1 MVKDDASS
9 PAAHTRAR
17 CASVVTLLP
26 AALTALL
33 LAACSSTITTNAPAP
48 APTHSSAPSA
58 TIQHVIIVFQ
68 ENRSFNNL
76 FMKFPGADTS
86 TTGPCVPYTPPGFK
100 EICSDPDPQKRVV
113 RMRPITLETCSCLGG
128 TDIAHS
134 HQTLETEYD
143 GGKMDGFDKI
153 TFGTKGSLGPA
164 KFYPYAYVE
173 RSEVQPYWD
182 MASRYG
188 LADHMFS
195 TATTDSF
202 VAHQEIIAGT
212 TRLNGS
218 MSLTDTPS
226 SIPWG
231 CDAAA
236 GTVTGVIYTSG
247 RVNDFGGPFPCF
259 TQYKTMADVL
269 DAGAVSWKYYVES
282 YDLNSPYV
290 DFGGRVWDAFDAIK
304 SVRYG
309 PDWKNVTIP
318 NTKIFADI
326 KDGKL
331 PQVSWVMP
339 TLAASDHP
347 ASGNNLG
354 PSWVTSIVNAVGK
367 SPYWKNTAVLIMW
380 DDWGGFYDNVP
391 PPQLDYT
398 SLGMRVPLIVVSP
411 YAKPHFI
418 STTQY
423 EFGSVLKFIEQT
435 FGTNSLG
442 STDVRANSIVDMFD
456 FSQSPSTFKPFSA
469 RYSQQYLINHQPLE
483 DSNALIERNGGPPD

>member
-1 MVKDDASS
+1 MVKDGASS
-9 PAAHTRAR
+9 PAVLVRAR
-17 CASVVTLLP
+17 GASVMRLQS
-26 AALTALL
+26 AALTAFF
-33 LAACSSTITTNAPAP
+33 LAACSSTITTSAPIP
-48 APTHSSAPSA
+48 APTYSSTPSSP
-58 TIQHVIIVFQ
+58 IQHVIIVFQ
-68 ENRSFNNL
+68 ENRSFNNI
-76 FMKFPGADTS
+76 FMKFPGAETS
-86 TTGPCVPYTPPGFK
+86 TTGPCVPYTPPGSR
-100 EICSDPDPQKRVV
+100 EICNNPDPQKRIV
-113 RMRPITLETCSCLGG
+113 RMHPITLETCSCLGG
-128 TDIAHS
+128 TDIEHS
-134 HQTLETEYD
+134 HRTLEVEYA
-143 GGKMDGFDKI
+143 GGKMNGFDKI
-153 TFGTKGSLGPA
+153 SYGTRGSLGPA
-164 KFYPYAYVE
+164 KFYPYAYLE
-173 RSEVQPYWD
+173 KSEVQPYWD
-182 MASRYG
+182 MASQYG

-212 TRLNGS
+212 TRLNGN

-231 CDAAA
+231 CDASA

-269 DAGAVSWKYYVES
+269 DAAAVSWKYYVES
-282 YDLNSPYV
+282 YDLKSPYL

-304 SVRYG
+304 RVRYG

-318 NTKIFADI
+318 NTTIFADI
-326 KDGKL
+326 KNGHL

-347 ASGNNLG
+347 ASGSNLG
-354 PSWVTSIVNAVGK
+354 PSWVTSVVNAVGK
-367 SPYWKNTAVLIMW
+367 SPYWKDTAILIMW

-398 SLGMRVPLIVVSP
+398 SLGMRVPLIAVSP
-411 YAKPHFI
+411 YAKRG
-418 STTQY
+418 SVSKTQY

-442 STDVRANSIVDMFD
+442 STDTRANSIVDMFN
-456 FSQSPSTFKPFSA
+456 FSQSPLKFRPFSA
-469 RYSQQYLINHQPLE
+469 PFGQQYLIDHQHLE
-483 DSNALIERNGGPPD
+483 NSAKLIERNGAPPD

>member
-1 MVKDDASS
+1 MSGHLNKAPMRFVAVV
-9 PAAHTRAR
+9 AAFFL
-17 CASVVTLLP
+17 S
-26 AALTALL
+26 
-33 LAACSSTITTNAPAP
+33 ACSSTINTIAPAP
-48 APTHSSAPSA
+48 GPSQSSAPPSP
-58 TIQHVIIVFQ
+58 IQHVIIVFQ

-76 FMKFPGADTS
+76 FMKFPGAVTS
-86 TTGPCVPYTPPGFK
+86 TTGACVPYTPPGFK
-100 EICSDPDPQKRVV
+100 EICNDPDPQKRVV

-128 TDIAHS
+128 TDIEHS
-134 HQTLETEYD
+134 HHTLEVEYD
-143 GGKMDGFDKI
+143 GGKMDGFDTI
-153 TFGTKGSLGPA
+153 SYGTKGSLGPA

-218 MSLTDTPS
+218 VSLTDTPS

-231 CDAAA
+231 CDAPA

-259 TQYKTMADVL
+259 TQYRTMADVL
-269 DAGAVSWKYYVES
+269 DAASVSWKYYVES

-304 SVRYG
+304 RVRFG
-309 PDWKNVTIP
+309 PDWKNVSIP
-318 NTKIFADI
+318 NTTIFGDI
-326 KDGKL
+326 KNGHL
-331 PQVSWVMP
+331 PEVSWVMP

-347 ASGNNLG
+347 ASGNKLG

-367 SPYWKNTAVLIMW
+367 SSYWNNTAILIMW
-380 DDWGGFYDNVP
+380 DDWGGFYDSVP

-411 YAKPHFI
+411 YAKQHFV
-418 STTQY
+418 SKTQY
-423 EFGSVLKFIEQT
+423 EFGSVLKFIEEN
-435 FGTNSLG
+435 FGTHSLG
-442 STDVRANSIVDMFD
+442 STDVRANSIADMFD
-456 FSQSPSTFKPFSA
+456 FSQSPSTFKPFAA
-469 RYSQQYLINHQPLE
+469 RFGQRYVIDHQPLE
-483 DSNALIERNGGPPD
+483 NSSRLIDRNGAPPD

>member
-1 MVKDDASS
+1 MEKDDPSS
-9 PAAHTRAR
+9 PAAPMGA
-17 CASVVTLLP
+17 CASVMGLLS
-26 AALTALL
+26 AALTALV
-33 LAACSSTITTNAPAP
+33 LAACSSTISTNVPAP
-48 APTHSSAPSA
+48 GPTHSSAPPSP
-58 TIQHVIIVFQ
+58 IQHVIIVFQ
-68 ENRSFNNL
+68 ENRSFNNI
-76 FMKFPGADTS
+76 FMKFPGAETS
-86 TTGPCVPYTPPGFK
+86 TTGPCVPYTPPGSK
-100 EICSDPDPQKRVV
+100 EICNNPDPQKRVV
-113 RMRPITLETCSCLGG
+113 KMRPITLESCGCLGG
-128 TDIAHS
+128 TDIEHS
-134 HQTLETEYD
+134 HRTYEVEYD

-153 TFGTKGSLGPA
+153 LFGTRASLGPA

-173 RSEVQPYWD
+173 KSEVQPYWD
-182 MASRYG
+182 MASQYG

-202 VAHQEIIAGT
+202 VAHQQIIAGT

-231 CDAAA
+231 CDAPA
-236 GTVTGVIYTSG
+236 GTVTGLIYTSG
-247 RVNDFGGPFPCF
+247 RVNDYAGPFPCF

-269 DAGAVSWKYYVES
+269 DAGAVTWKYYVES
-282 YDLNSPYV
+282 YDINSPYV

-309 PDWKNVTIP
+309 PDWKNVSIP
-318 NTKIFADI
+318 NTKVFADI
-326 KDGKL
+326 KGGRL
-331 PQVSWVMP
+331 PQVSWVIP

-367 SPYWKNTAVLIMW
+367 SQYWKNTAILIMW

-411 YAKPHFI
+411 YAKPHFV
-418 STTQY
+418 SKTQY
-423 EFGSVLKFIEQT
+423 EFGSVLRFVEET

-442 STDVRANSIVDMFD
+442 STDTRANSIVDMFN
-456 FSQSPSTFKPFSA
+456 FSQSPSKFKPFSA
-469 RYSQQYLINHQPLE
+469 RYGQQYLTGHQHLE
-483 DSNALIERNGGPPD
+483 DSSKLIERNGGPPD